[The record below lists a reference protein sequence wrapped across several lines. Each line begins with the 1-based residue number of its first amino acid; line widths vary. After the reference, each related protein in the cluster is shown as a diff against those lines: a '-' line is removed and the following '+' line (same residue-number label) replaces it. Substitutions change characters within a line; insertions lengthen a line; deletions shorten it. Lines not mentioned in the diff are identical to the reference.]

1 MVIRSFK
8 DKDTERFFEKGTIPR
23 KKGWIGIRKSAR
35 RKLDMLNYA
44 KNIKDLKSPP
54 NNHLES
60 LKGKL
65 KGYYSIRINNQWRLI
80 FKWNKEPYDVKIID
94 YH

>member
-8 DKDTERFFEKGTIPR
+8 DKDTESFFEKGTIPR
-23 KKGWIGIRKSAR
+23 KKGWVVIRKSAR

-60 LKGKL
+60 LKGTL
-65 KGYYSIRINNQWRLI
+65 EGYYSIRINNQWRII
-80 FKWNKEPYDVKIID
+80 FKWYKEPYDVKIID

>member
-8 DKDTERFFEKGTIPR
+8 DKDTEFFFEKGTLPR
-23 KKGWIGIRKSAR
+23 KKSWVSIRKSVK
-35 RKLDMLNYA
+35 RKLDMLHYS
-44 KNIKDLKSPP
+44 KNMQDLKSPP

-65 KGYYSIRINNQWRLI
+65 KGYYSIRINNQWRII
-80 FKWNKEPYDVKIID
+80 FKWDKEPYDVKIID